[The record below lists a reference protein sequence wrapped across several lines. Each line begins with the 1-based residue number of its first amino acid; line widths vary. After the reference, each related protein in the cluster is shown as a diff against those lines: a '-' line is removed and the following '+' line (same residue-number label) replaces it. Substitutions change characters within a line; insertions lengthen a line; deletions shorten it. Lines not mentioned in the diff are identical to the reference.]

1 MSNCQDCGWGRHRAS
16 MRAAGKAVTVFE
28 DRRDGRRPFA
38 SHVEVAAHS
47 SDLASNARIR
57 SSLPAGVKPDATTV
71 TSSPRPRPHHV
82 HNPLSLGRSYP
93 QPLTL
98 PNSLSQ

>member
-1 MSNCQDCGWGRHRAS
+1 

-28 DRRDGRRPFA
+28 DRRDGRRPFV

-71 TSSPRPRPHHV
+71 TSSPVRD
-82 HNPLSLGRSYP
+82 
-93 QPLTL
+93 LTMSTTL
-98 PNSLSQ
+98 

>member
-16 MRAAGKAVTVFE
+16 MRSAGKAVTVFE

-38 SHVEVAAHS
+38 SHVELAAHS
-47 SDLASNARIR
+47 SNLASNARIR

-98 PNSLSQ
+98 PNRLSQ